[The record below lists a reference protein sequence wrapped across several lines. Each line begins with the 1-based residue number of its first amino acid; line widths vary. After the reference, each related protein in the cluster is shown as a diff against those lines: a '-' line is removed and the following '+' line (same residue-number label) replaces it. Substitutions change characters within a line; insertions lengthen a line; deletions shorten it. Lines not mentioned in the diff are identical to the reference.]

1 MEGGLQDIEPFELSA
16 TLVND
21 TVIMDAKLNKKI
33 LEDLTFEY
41 KGVYD
46 PMIKTGYVLITKE
59 DIKNFKEAST
69 LEKIRNEIAANRR
82 KTTTNEI
89 IFKGSDTPL
98 EVTKDF
104 SSIYYSR

>member
-41 KGVYD
+41 KGVYE
-46 PMIKTGYVLITKE
+46 PIIKTGNVLIKKE
-59 DIKNFKEAST
+59 DIKIKNIQIK
-69 LEKIRNEIAANRR
+69 L
-82 KTTTNEI
+82 
-89 IFKGSDTPL
+89 DML
-98 EVTKDF
+98 
-104 SSIYYSR
+104 